1 MADNEIKDPNDLTT
15 TIAAINK
22 AYGTKTEAGITY
34 FGGTHITPNEIIP
47 TGLISLDLAVGN
59 GGLATGSIMEVYG
72 PESSGKTT
80 MALFIMAEAQKL
92 GHNVAFID
100 MEHALDRDLAEAYG
114 IDTKKVLFKQPDCG
128 EEALGIVEMLVESG
142 KVKVIVVDSVDALVP
157 RSVLEGD
164 FQDSNMGKQ
173 AKMMSQAMRKLS
185 PAVEKNKVL
194 LIFINQIRMKIGV
207 MFGSPETTSGGN
219 ALKFYSKYRLDV
231 RSRDKIKEGD
241 VIVGS
246 KINVKVKKN
255 KKAPPFR
262 EAMFSLIY
270 GKGFDKYQE
279 LADTAKALGL
289 VTMSG
294 AWAYLGEEKVG
305 QGIKSV
311 VVKCKEDGEFYNR
324 LTEMVYKN
332 LEDK

>member
-1 MADNEIKDPNDLTT
+1 MTDNNEDLTEV
-15 TIAAINK
+15 IKNINK
-22 AYGTKTEAGITY
+22 AYGTKEEAGINY
-34 FGGTHITPNEIIP
+34 LGGEYSTPKEVIS
-47 TGLISLDLAVGN
+47 TSLISLNLAVGN
-59 GGLATGSIMEVYG
+59 GGLVTGSIMEIFG

-80 MALFIMAEAQKL
+80 MALFIMAEAQNE

-114 IDTKKVLFKQPDCG
+114 LDTEKVLFKQPDCG

-142 KVKVIVVDSVDALVP
+142 KVKVIVVDSVDSLVP

-185 PAVEKNKVL
+185 PAVEKNGVL

-241 VIVGS
+241 VIIGA

-279 LADTAKALGL
+279 LADTAKALGIVKL
-289 VTMSG
+289 SG
-294 AWAYLGEEKVG
+294 SWLFLDEEKIG
-305 QGIKSV
+305 QGIKSLV
-311 VVKCKEDGEFYNR
+311 EKCKTDKEFYDK
-324 LTEMVYKN
+324 LTKVVYSN
-332 LEDK
+332 LGDK

>member
-1 MADNEIKDPNDLTT
+1 MPDNEPTNVNDLTDV
-15 TIAAINK
+15 IRGINK
-22 AYGTKTEAGITY
+22 AYGTKEEAGITY
-34 FGGTHITPNEIIP
+34 LDGEHYKPKEIIP

-59 GGLATGSIMEVYG
+59 GGLATGSIMEIYG

-80 MALFIMAEAQKL
+80 MALFILAEAQKL

-100 MEHALDRDLAEAYG
+100 MEHALDKDLAKAYG
-114 IDTKKVLFKQPDCG
+114 IDVKKVLFKQPDCG

-142 KVKVIVVDSVDALVP
+142 KVKAIVVDSVDSLVP

-185 PAVEKNKVL
+185 PAVEKNGVL

-241 VIVGS
+241 LIVGA

-262 EAMFSLIY
+262 EAMFTLIY

-294 AWAYLGEEKVG
+294 AWVFMGEEKIG
-305 QGIKSV
+305 QGIKSLV
-311 VVKCKEDGEFYNR
+311 AKCKEDKELYDKLAETVYN
-324 LTEMVYKN
+324 N
-332 LEDK
+332 LRDK